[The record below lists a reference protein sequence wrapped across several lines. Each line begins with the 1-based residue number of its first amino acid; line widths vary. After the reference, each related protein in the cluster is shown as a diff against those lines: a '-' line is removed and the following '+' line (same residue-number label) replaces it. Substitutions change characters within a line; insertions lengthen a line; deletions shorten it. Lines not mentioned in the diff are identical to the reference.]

1 VNRLILCAGQTRR
14 EGWKTL
20 DCKPGHDFVASIP
33 PFPEAVKAIQ
43 WDEIEW
49 VHGIT
54 SFYPWAGEAI
64 LRECYSVL
72 KEGGKLVLEQP
83 DFFQA
88 KERIEWLF
96 GDPSLRDPEHMN
108 KFAYSPERLVS
119 LVRSVGFSQA
129 SVVPAQHH
137 VPARDF
143 RVEAY
148 R

>member
-33 PFPEAVKAIQ
+33 PFPEEVKAIQ

-72 KEGGKLVLEQP
+72 RPGGRIILEQP
-83 DFFQA
+83 DYRLA
-88 KERIEWLF
+88 RDKVEWLF
-96 GDPSLRDPEHMN
+96 GDPSLTDPEHMN
-108 KFAYSPERLVS
+108 KWAYAPSTLVEA
-119 LVRSVGFSQA
+119 LDRAGFSTYGLF
-129 SVVPAQHH
+129 PAQHH